1 MKLLKRYDSYQSPRK
16 IFGKAE
22 RNFDDDNE
30 IVSLSED
37 IDQSEYPQIKWVYDY
52 RDDFD
57 EFINT
62 ETGEIDE
69 EKEMKFIEMREN
81 EDMMT
86 LRVGFLYIINNITHV
101 FKDEDRIPPSL
112 EDAIITFL
120 INIGIKSLRSDEIQH
135 NSMLI
140 HVSRF
145 VSVQNTVIKKIK
157 DYIKNLN
164 NLISNEIDKKKIEK
178 LKNKFLK
185 IWNEDISK
193 NLDNTKNKG
202 SKELKFEDIWK
213 NLTKENALDLC
224 FLKQLLFINRGDR

>member
-1 MKLLKRYDSYQSPRK
+1 MYHKQHHPCL
-16 IFGKAE
+16 
-22 RNFDDDNE
+22 
-30 IVSLSED
+30 
-37 IDQSEYPQIKWVYDY
+37 
-52 RDDFD
+52 
-57 EFINT
+57 
-62 ETGEIDE
+62 
-69 EKEMKFIEMREN
+69 
-81 EDMMT
+81 
-86 LRVGFLYIINNITHV
+86 
-101 FKDEDRIPPSL
+101 FKNEDRIPHSL

-120 INIGIKSLRSDEIQH
+120 INIGIKYLRSDEIQH

-145 VSVQNTVIKKIK
+145 VSVQNTVIKQIK

-164 NLISNEIDKKKIEK
+164 NLISNEIKKKIET

-213 NLTKENALDLC
+213 
-224 FLKQLLFINRGDR
+224 I